1 MGKYTQKHFRMFGG
15 ELQTVTLRCENSM
28 ANVILDHFGRDTKLT
43 KVDEE
48 HFEVSVEVA
57 VSDQFFGWVIALGDN
72 VRIIGP
78 QNVMQQMKEVGK
90 KVLEQ
95 YK

>member
-1 MGKYTQKHFRMFGG
+1 M
-15 ELQTVTLRCENSM
+15 TLLCENEMS
-28 ANVILDHFGRDTKLT
+28 NVILDQFGRNTKLT
-43 KVDEE
+43 RVDED

-57 VSDQFFGWVIALGDN
+57 VSDQFFGWVIALGDK
-72 VRIIGP
+72 VRIVGP
-78 QNVMQQMKEVGK
+78 ENVMQQMKIVGK